1 MRIRDKEI
9 KLAIVTGDLTQR
21 AKKREFLAAR
31 EFISSLN
38 SPLFVVPGN
47 HDVPLYNLFLRFFSP
62 YKKFLR
68 YLGPFAQNFFENEDV
83 AVFGLWTTDNFT
95 IQSGKLHEKD
105 LHELKEK
112 FSAVPAHKIKIIACH
127 HPLKSDKNLK
137 EALGTNPD
145 FILWG
150 HTHQSGV
157 TKLGA
162 TLLLSSGTSTST
174 RTKTEAN
181 SFNYMTFNNDEVV
194 IEIYRHSKLLT
205 AFEVIDRQTF
215 KLS

>member
-1 MRIRDKEI
+1 MRLRNNEI
-9 KLAIVTGDLTQR
+9 KLAILTGDLTQR
-21 AKKREFLAAR
+21 AKKAEFLAAR
-31 EFISSLN
+31 DFITSLN
-38 SPLFVVPGN
+38 SPLFLVPGN

-68 YLGPFAQNFFENEDV
+68 YLGPFAQNYFENEDV
-83 AVFGLWTTDNFT
+83 AVFGMWTTDNFT

-105 LHELKEK
+105 LDELKEK
-112 FSAVPAHKIKIIACH
+112 FRTVPAHKIKIIACH
-127 HPLKSDKNLK
+127 HPIKSDKKLH
-137 EALGTNPD
+137 EALSTNPH

-157 TKLGA
+157 SKLEN
-162 TLLLSSGTSTST
+162 TLLLVSGTSTST

-194 IEIYRHSKLLT
+194 IEIYRHSKMLK

-215 KLS
+215 AIS